1 MCGRFTLTS
10 PIESVLNHFQASS
23 SIQSGS
29 YCAAVDSISGIIGRL
44 HLQSLST
51 STSVC
56 FAVFILFSAT
66 AVAASG
72 FSSAQK
78 ASAYGT
84 PDSIIEQ
91 CTRIG
96 NKLGSVTIKQCLDRK
111 LEDSGARSVSGQAIM
126 IKDYSP
132 LLGREPISRVLLI
145 GGTHGDEYASVSVVF
160 KWMQTLDIYHSG
172 MFHWHVAPL
181 VNPDGLLQKRSQRLN
196 AHGVDLNRNMPT
208 PDWHE
213 KTRKYWSKVRKDPR
227 RYPGEAPLS
236 EPESRWLYEEIRS
249 FKPHVIVSVHAPFG
263 VLDFDGPPT
272 GPSKLGRLHLKL
284 IGTYPGSLGNSA
296 GVQHQIPV
304 VTVELPH
311 AGIMPT
317 KGEISR
323 MWTDIVAW
331 LRESTP
337 KQKTID
343 AYTTFDETTKQL
355 MPFRTIAD
363 ETMPTSPEA
372 KPKRLSS
379 SYPHPGL
386 KAGRRVLN

>member
-29 YCAAVDSISGIIGRL
+29 YWAAVDSISGIIGRL

-72 FSSAQK
+72 FSPAQHVI
-78 ASAYGT
+78 AYGT

-111 LEDSGARSVSGQAIM
+111 LEDSGARSVNGQAIM
-126 IKDYSP
+126 IKDYPP
-132 LLGREPISRVLLI
+132 LPSREPISRVLLI
-145 GGTHGDEYASVSVVF
+145 GGTHGNEYASVSVVF

-181 VNPDGLLQKRSQRLN
+181 VNPDGLLQRRSQRLN

-213 KTRKYWSKVRKDPR
+213 KTRKYWNTTRKDPR

-249 FKPHVIVSVHAPFG
+249 FKPHVIVSVHAPYG
-263 VLDFDGPPT
+263 VLDFDGPPA
-272 GPSKLGRLHLKL
+272 GPRKLGHLHLQL

-304 VTVELPH
+304 ITVELPH
-311 AGIMPT
+311 AGIMPARGQIT
-317 KGEISR
+317 R
-323 MWTDIVAW
+323 MWIDMVTW
-331 LRESTP
+331 LRENTP
-337 KQKTID
+337 KQRTVD
-343 AYTTFDETTKQL
+343 AYATFDVTTKQL

-363 ETMPTSPEA
+363 ETMPTSPVA

-379 SYPHPGL
+379 SDPHPDL
-386 KAGRRVLN
+386 KARRRVLN